1 MSGIAEAIGKP
12 TSTISRMIGRTSVP
26 TPETVGQ
33 VAQLLRVEPEEIWR
47 LLGRGG
53 REGLGRWNPPEAA
66 HDFDGETR
74 DVLNRLIRVLAK
86 GEQGWSATGSSEDE
100 RAPGGAGEVVP
111 ISTRRRKFSSF
122 DLESEAG
129 HFAPFGAPEP
139 EPEVTPEVK
148 KVPRPKRGTG
158 RAARRRDLPGK
169 SIDDQLDHLGEETQE
184 PEKP

>member
-86 GEQGWSATGSSEDE
+86 GEQGWVAPAAEDND
-100 RAPGGAGEVVP
+100 PPGAGDNVRHLADMNHTQGDVVV
-111 ISTRRRKFSSF
+111 
-122 DLESEAG
+122 DL
-129 HFAPFGAPEP
+129 PE
-139 EPEVTPEVK
+139 
-148 KVPRPKRGTG
+148 R
-158 RAARRRDLPGK
+158 RAARRIAPTSKRRDAHLNK
-169 SIDDQLDHLGEETQE
+169 LGEETQD